1 MIKSKLRRILE
12 ENWNE
17 FYKKYK
23 NRIRPSVIAE
33 VKKVMKCKDISNG
46 YIELKCEDCGE
57 IKKVGFTC
65 KSRFCTSCGKVYVD
79 NWVNGI
85 LGKLINVKH
94 IHMVFTIPEELRNYF
109 GRERDRLKLLPK
121 CAAKAV
127 TSWMYNQN
135 KKEEFIPGIISV
147 IHTFGRDL
155 KWNPHVHMMVTE
167 GGKGKL
173 TTWRNF
179 KYFSYEALRKR
190 WQKILLDEII
200 KREGNKDSFRRLKNK
215 IYKNNKDGFY
225 VHAKNEIKSAKI
237 AAKYI
242 GRYVGRPAI
251 AESRIIA
258 YDGESVTFKYK
269 RHEDNKEII
278 EKVPVFEFIKKVIIH
293 IPDKNFKMVRYFG
306 LYSRRCKDKDQ
317 FIKMID
323 KKIVQIKKSI
333 EKWEYRILASFGVDP
348 CKCSKCGGKMRFND
362 IVYPRYGSMREYFKD
377 KFISEGKEKLE
388 NILEIYAVAKGVL
401 YGKIKPTTT

>member
-1 MIKSKLRRILE
+1 
-12 ENWNE
+12 
-17 FYKKYK
+17 
-23 NRIRPSVIAE
+23 
-33 VKKVMKCKDISNG
+33 
-46 YIELKCEDCGE
+46 
-57 IKKVGFTC
+57 
-65 KSRFCTSCGKVYVD
+65 
-79 NWVNGI
+79 
-85 LGKLINVKH
+85 
-94 IHMVFTIPEELRNYF
+94 
-109 GRERDRLKLLPK
+109 
-121 CAAKAV
+121 
-127 TSWMYNQN
+127 
-135 KKEEFIPGIISV
+135 
-147 IHTFGRDL
+147 
-155 KWNPHVHMMVTE
+155 MVTE

-278 EKVPVFEFIKKVIIH
+278 EKVSVFEFIKKVIIH

-323 KKIVQIKKSI
+323 KKIIQIKKSI

-388 NILEIYAVAKGVL
+388 NILEIYAIAKGVL

>member
-1 MIKSKLRRILE
+1 MIKSKLRKILE
-12 ENWNE
+12 ENWDE
-17 FYKKYK
+17 FYKRYK

-46 YIELKCEDCGE
+46 YIELKCKDCGE

-79 NWVNGI
+79 NWVNGM

-94 IHMVFTIPEELRNYF
+94 RHMVFTIPEELRNYF
-109 GRERDRLKLLPK
+109 GRERDRLKLLPQ

-127 TSWMYNQN
+127 TSWMYKQN
-135 KKEEFIPGIISV
+135 KKEEFIPGIIAV

-215 IYKNNKDGFY
+215 IYKNNK
-225 VHAKNEIKSAKI
+225 
-237 AAKYI
+237 
-242 GRYVGRPAI
+242 
-251 AESRIIA
+251 
-258 YDGESVTFKYK
+258 
-269 RHEDNKEII
+269 
-278 EKVPVFEFIKKVIIH
+278 
-293 IPDKNFKMVRYFG
+293 
-306 LYSRRCKDKDQ
+306 
-317 FIKMID
+317 
-323 KKIVQIKKSI
+323 
-333 EKWEYRILASFGVDP
+333 ILT
-348 CKCSKCGGKMRFND
+348 N
-362 IVYPRYGSMREYFKD
+362 
-377 KFISEGKEKLE
+377 
-388 NILEIYAVAKGVL
+388 
-401 YGKIKPTTT
+401 

>member
-1 MIKSKLRRILE
+1 
-12 ENWNE
+12 
-17 FYKKYK
+17 
-23 NRIRPSVIAE
+23 
-33 VKKVMKCKDISNG
+33 
-46 YIELKCEDCGE
+46 
-57 IKKVGFTC
+57 
-65 KSRFCTSCGKVYVD
+65 
-79 NWVNGI
+79 
-85 LGKLINVKH
+85 
-94 IHMVFTIPEELRNYF
+94 MVFTIPEELRNYF
-109 GRERDRLKLLPK
+109 GRERDRLKLLPQ

-127 TSWMYNQN
+127 TSWMYKQN
-135 KKEEFIPGIISV
+135 KKEEFIPGIIAV

-200 KREGNKDSFRRLKNK
+200 KREENKDSFRRLKNK

>member
-1 MIKSKLRRILE
+1 MKKSKLRIILE
-12 ENWNE
+12 ENWDG
-17 FYKKYK
+17 FYKKYR
-23 NRIRPSVIAE
+23 NRIRPNVIDE

-46 YIELKCEDCGE
+46 YIELKCDKCNET
-57 IKKVGFTC
+57 KKVGFTC

-79 NWVNGI
+79 NWVNGM
-85 LGKLINVKH
+85 LGRLINVKH
-94 IHMVFTIPEELRNYF
+94 RHMVFTIPEELRSYF
-109 GRERDRLKLLPK
+109 GKERDRLKLLSK
-121 CAAKAV
+121 CAAEAV
-127 TSWMYNQN
+127 TSWMHKQN
-135 KKEEFIPGIISV
+135 KKEEFIPGIVAV

-167 GGKGKL
+167 GGKGKQ
-173 TTWRNF
+173 TIWRNF

-278 EKVPVFEFIKKVIIH
+278 DKVSVFEFIKKVIIH

-306 LYSRRCKDKDQ
+306 LYSRRCKDKDE

-323 KKIVQIKKSI
+323 NKIVQIKKSI

-348 CKCSKCGGKMRFND
+348 CKCPKCGGKMRFND

-377 KFISEGKEKLE
+377 KFINEGKEKLE
-388 NILEIYAVAKGVL
+388 NILEIYAIAKGIL